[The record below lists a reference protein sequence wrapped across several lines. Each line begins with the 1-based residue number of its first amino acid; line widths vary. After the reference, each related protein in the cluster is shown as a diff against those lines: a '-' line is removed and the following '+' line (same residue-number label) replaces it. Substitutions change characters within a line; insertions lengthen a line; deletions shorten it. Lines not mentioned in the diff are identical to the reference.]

1 MSAYARNSESQGI
14 LCIFIQSSNSI
25 IIIIII
31 VVVVV
36 VVVII
41 IQKGASSYLAV
52 LSIRYMS
59 FDLNKVLECTVIDTR
74 VDLLTE
80 VVAAKM
86 GKSYT
91 TTNLSW
97 IRARLSFALLRSA
110 LLCLT
115 LSLPR
120 SLPLIS
126 KIICRLR
133 QSEIY

>member
-1 MSAYARNSESQGI
+1 M
-14 LCIFIQSSNSI
+14 IFISSSQLAEVHLGKSLHLKTSWYIIITI
-25 IIIIII
+25 IIIIVA

-41 IQKGASSYLAV
+41 IRNGASSYLSV

-59 FDLNKVLECTVIDTR
+59 FDLNKVLECTVIDTI

-80 VVAAKM
+80 VVATKM
-86 GKSYT
+86 GKSYM

-120 SLPLIS
+120 GLPLTS
-126 KIICRLR
+126 KIVWR
-133 QSEIY
+133 